1 MSLKRILI
9 SYLPIKFESIN
20 ISMKNK
26 FLIILM
32 AFSSLLF
39 SQEIV
44 IKSLK
49 LDSMIFNE
57 INNYRRSFGSPIVK
71 KMDNDKLKKRSYRL
85 TELNSKWETDFDHT
99 RGDSVFVGYNTE
111 CIHQQI
117 STGSKFNSADLN
129 DEAILKELA
138 KNTVNAW
145 IASNDHNYLIRSKF
159 VDYSTIT
166 SIMRSDKTRFK
177 LTVSY
182 HDVLIGMNKIKISK

>member
-1 MSLKRILI
+1 
-9 SYLPIKFESIN
+9 
-20 ISMKNK
+20 MKNK
-26 FLIILM
+26 FLIILT

-111 CIHQQI
+111 CIYQQI
-117 STGSKFNSADLN
+117 NTGGKFNKADLS
-129 DEAILKELA
+129 DENILKDLA
-138 KNTVNAW
+138 KITVDAW
-145 IASNDHNYLIRSKF
+145 IASNDHNYLIRSKL

-166 SIMRSDKTRFK
+166 SIMRRDKTRFK

>member
-1 MSLKRILI
+1 
-9 SYLPIKFESIN
+9 
-20 ISMKNK
+20 MKNK
-26 FLIILM
+26 FLIILT

-145 IASNDHNYLIRSKF
+145 IASNHHNYLIRSKF

-166 SIMRSDKTRFK
+166 SIMRRDKTRFK

>member
-1 MSLKRILI
+1 M
-9 SYLPIKFESIN
+9 N
-20 ISMKNK
+20 IRMKNK
-26 FLIILM
+26 ILIILTT
-32 AFSSLLF
+32 FSSLLF

-99 RGDSVFVGYNTE
+99 RGDSVFVGYNDE
-111 CIHQQI
+111 CIYQI
-117 STGSKFNSADLN
+117 NTKGGKFNKGDLN
-129 DEAILKELA
+129 NENILKELA
-138 KNTVNAW
+138 KITVDAW
-145 IASNDHNYLIRSKF
+145 IASNDHNYIIRQKY

-166 SIMRSDKTRFK
+166 SIMRRDKTRFR

-182 HDVLIGMNKIKISK
+182 HAIDVDINKIKITK

>member
-9 SYLPIKFESIN
+9 SYLPTKFESIN
-20 ISMKNK
+20 ICMKNK

-166 SIMRSDKTRFK
+166 SIMRRDKTRFK

-182 HDVLIGMNKIKISK
+182 HAIDVDINKIKISK

>member
-9 SYLPIKFESIN
+9 SYLPTKFESIN
-20 ISMKNK
+20 ICMKNK
-26 FLIILM
+26 FLIILLS
-32 AFSSLLF
+32 FSSLLF

-166 SIMRSDKTRFK
+166 SIMRRDENRFK

-182 HDVLIGMNKIKISK
+182 HAIDVDINKIKISK